1 MSIRDNAKRVCISPR
16 RQHFGSA
23 QLDNLYT
30 TTLHQIRDILVE
42 EYLHCS
48 VLAETTENRSG
59 AAIYLAD
66 DCYTCLLSRVCQLSV
81 MGSQKRLEGEDEE
94 T

>member
-1 MSIRDNAKRVCISPR
+1 MQSEFCISPR
-16 RQHFGSA
+16 NQNFGSA

-30 TTLHQIRDILVE
+30 TALHQTRDILVE

-48 VLAETTENRSG
+48 VLAETTETRSG

-66 DCYTCLLSRVCQLSV
+66 DCNACILSRVCQLSV
-81 MGSQKRLEGEDEE
+81 VGSQKRLEGEDKE